1 MDRPD
6 QSFAYSCKYHCYLV
20 LLEDTCWFVVSLLK
34 QHMEENPL
42 TMLYIAV
49 SASNFLCNGM
59 LESLTFFV
67 DIKH

>member
-6 QSFAYSCKYHCYLV
+6 QSFAYSCKYNCYLV
-20 LLEDTCWFVVSLLK
+20 LREDTCWFVVSLVK

-42 TMLYIAV
+42 TMMCITG
-49 SASNFLCNGM
+49 STSNFLYNGM